1 MFKSLVKKILPNP
14 LDTLLKTC
22 ILKKKRKFLIPW
34 NRGLGDV
41 PLGLYALIER
51 IRKFIPNAEI
61 TFVTRKDLHEVF
73 DMLEDVE
80 VLSSAFIKRG
90 EEFDLTQVVE
100 SLGYLV
106 GDFDYVMEK
115 VDSDKWLFWQIGKLT
130 PKLNWNTEKDFL
142 AKSFFIPE
150 TNCIGVHVST
160 QTGGFYDYDKN
171 WPKSSF
177 KELFSKI
184 ENQKI
189 ILFGFEDDEVYSGP
203 NIYDLRGK
211 TSLLEMVS
219 LIKNHC
225 SHLLAPDS
233 GVLNIAYYLNEDFPL
248 KMVSLWSDPRQ
259 GILKQKVASPNP
271 SLVHVPLIGKE
282 GKVSN
287 LSVEKVYKAL
297 YS

>member
-1 MFKSLVKKILPNP
+1 MFKTFAKKILPNP

-22 ILKKKRKFLIPW
+22 ILQRKRKFLIPW

-41 PLGLYALIER
+41 PLGLYALTTH

-73 DMLEDVE
+73 NMLEGVE

-106 GDFDYVMEK
+106 GDFDYVMNK
-115 VDSDKWLFWQIGKLT
+115 VDSDRWLFWQIGKLV
-130 PKLNWNTEKDFL
+130 PKLKWDAAKDAL
-142 AKSFFIPE
+142 AEDFSISE
-150 TNCIGVHVST
+150 TNCLGVHVSS
-160 QTGGFYDYDKN
+160 QTAGFYDYDKN
-171 WPKSSF
+171 WPESSF

-184 ENQKI
+184 KEQKI
-189 ILFGFEDDEVYSGP
+189 LLFGFEDDCVYNSP

-211 TSLLEMVS
+211 TSLFEMVS

-225 SHLLAPDS
+225 THLLAPDS
-233 GVLNIAYYLNEDFPL
+233 GVLNIAYYLDEEFPL

-259 GILKQKVASPNP
+259 GILKQRVASPNP
-271 SLVHVPLIGKE
+271 SLVHIPLIGKDE
-282 GKVSN
+282 KVSN
-287 LSVEKVYKAL
+287 LSVEKVFSAL
-297 YS
+297 YY